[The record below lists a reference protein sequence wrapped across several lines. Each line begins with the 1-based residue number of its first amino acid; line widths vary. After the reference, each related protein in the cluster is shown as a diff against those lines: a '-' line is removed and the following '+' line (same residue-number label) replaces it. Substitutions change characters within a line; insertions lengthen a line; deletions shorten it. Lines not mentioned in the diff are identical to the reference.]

1 MKKWSAFIASFLG
14 IYLVLLIVL
23 MPAGVVFNW
32 LTLPKNIQLGDVS
45 GSIWQ
50 SKVSAIKV
58 DNIVIT
64 NVGAKLDFFS
74 LFLWDPKIDVTF
86 GDALISGPEGKATIS
101 GVLSTLKLSAVRVN
115 INADFIAQQINL
127 PLPIKAHDFI
137 DISLDEY
144 IAGNALCSAL
154 KGNIA
159 WSKAAVTALDE
170 KISLGKLSAD
180 ISCQSGDVVVKL
192 AENNDLGL
200 SFTAS
205 VGKGFA
211 MSGDGYLTPNEKTP
225 DAIRQ
230 VLPFLGKTDNQG
242 RYRLR
247 F

>member
-14 IYLVLLIVL
+14 VYLVLLIAL

-32 LTLPKNIQLGDVS
+32 LTLPKNIQLGEVS

-58 DNIVIT
+58 DNIVIN
-64 NVGAKLDFFS
+64 NVEAKLAFFS

-86 GDALISGPEGKATIS
+86 GDALISGPEGKTTVS
-101 GVLSTLKLSAVRVN
+101 GLLSTLKLSDTKVN
-115 INADFIAQQINL
+115 ISADFIAQKVNL
-127 PLPIKAHDFI
+127 PLPIKAHNFI
-137 DISLDEY
+137 DVTLDEFTM
-144 IAGNALCSAL
+144 GNALCSSL
-154 KGNIA
+154 KGNVT

-180 ISCQSGDVVVKL
+180 FSCLRGDIVAEL

-205 VGKGFA
+205 VGKGFS
-211 MSGDGYLTPNEKTP
+211 MSGDGYLTPNNKMP
-225 DAIRQ
+225 NAIRQ
-230 VLPFLGKTDNQG
+230 VLPFLGKADNQG